1 MATLRD
7 EGRLTHSC
15 LSCSGARVFIS
26 TSLPLTPPLLSLRRP
41 PALVLSPLPPIDPP
55 PETLP
60 FRLLSLTPFIFL
72 SSLL

>member
-15 LSCSGARVFIS
+15 LSCSGAHKHFS
-26 TSLPLTPPLLSLRRP
+26 PTYAPPLLSLRRP

-60 FRLLSLTPFIFL
+60 FRLLSLTPFIFF